1 MVKKNWA
8 VRENFG
14 SIIAF
19 LQNDICD
26 AVISVHLTDCSSC
39 ATNTSA
45 ASVDQFLKCLDEKLD
60 KETCSRIISAEDYS
74 LLEGERTDMADKAV
88 LSIFIRCINS
98 DTHKVK
104 EEYLG
109 LVEIIGSKGA
119 GTFCQK
125 ICDVLHSKD
134 IIIKQLRFHGLD
146 GTNAI
151 SGQHTGLQHGLKH
164 EAPYSKYV
172 NCRSQCLA

>member
-1 MVKKNWA
+1 M
-8 VRENFG
+8 
-14 SIIAF
+14 
-19 LQNDICD
+19 L
-26 AVISVHLTDCSSC
+26 
-39 ATNTSA
+39 
-45 ASVDQFLKCLDEKLD
+45 
-60 KETCSRIISAEDYS
+60 
-74 LLEGERTDMADKAV
+74 ADKTTEIADRVV
-88 LSIFIRCINS
+88 LSIFIRYLNS

-172 NCRSQCLA
+172 NCQSQCLA